1 MSLNELSKEMS
12 KSFLSN
18 PIILALFIIGIL
30 GIIITIIKKIKDL
43 K

>member
-12 KSFLSN
+12 KNFLNN